1 MRVVAKIISFLF
13 HPLLLT
19 TYLVTLIGYYF
30 PTMLMVAPQ
39 NMRPIL
45 AFIFC
50 FTFILPAVNIL
61 IFKIFGTISNYTMD
75 SRRERLVPFVAISVI
90 YIVMTFLFYYRLPF
104 SSNFSNLMLLVTML
118 VVAGTAITFFYKVS
132 IHSLAMWGG
141 VGILVPLNKAM
152 EQSYLLWPTA
162 GIIVAAGLVM
172 SARLYLDAHT
182 PRQVMI
188 GGLVGFG
195 IGFLGMI
202 FLF

>member
-75 SRRERLVPFVAISVI
+75 SRKERLVPFVAISVI

-118 VVAGTAITFFYKVS
+118 VVAGTVITFFYKVS

>member
-1 MRVVAKIISFLF
+1 VRIVAKIISLLF

-19 TYLVTLIGYYF
+19 SYLVTLIGFYF

-50 FTFILPAVNIL
+50 FTFILPAVNI
-61 IFKIFGTISNYTMD
+61 IMFRIFGTISTYTME
-75 SRRERLVPFVAISVI
+75 SRRERIVPFIAISVI
-90 YIVMTFLFYYRLPF
+90 YVVMTFLFYFRLPF
-104 SSNFSNLMLLVTML
+104 SSNFNNLMLLVTLL
-118 VVAGTAITFFYKVS
+118 VVTGTIITFFYKVS

-141 VGILVPLNKAM
+141 IGIIVPLNKAM

-162 GIIVAAGLVM
+162 GIIIAAGLVM

-188 GGLVGFG
+188 GGVVGFG

>member
-1 MRVVAKIISFLF
+1 MRVIAKIISFLF

-118 VVAGTAITFFYKVS
+118 VVAGTVITFFYKVS

>member
-1 MRVVAKIISFLF
+1 MRIVAKIISFLF

-19 TYLVTLIGYYF
+19 TYLITLIGYYF

-39 NMRPIL
+39 NMLPIL
-45 AFIFC
+45 GFIFC
-50 FTFILPAVNIL
+50 FTFILPSVNIL
-61 IFKIFGTISNYTMD
+61 MFKIFGTISTYTMD
-75 SRRERLVPFVAISVI
+75 SRRERVVPFVAISAI
-90 YIVMTFLFYYRLPF
+90 YVVMTFLFYYRLPF
-104 SSNFSNLMLLVTML
+104 SSNFNNLMLLVTLL
-118 VVAGTAITFFYKVS
+118 VVVGTLITFFYKVS

-141 VGILVPLNKAM
+141 IGIIIPLNKAM
-152 EQSYLLWPTA
+152 EQAYLLWPTA
-162 GIIVAAGLVM
+162 GIIIAAGLVM

-182 PRQVMI
+182 PRQVMV

>member
-1 MRVVAKIISFLF
+1 
-13 HPLLLT
+13 
-19 TYLVTLIGYYF
+19 
-30 PTMLMVAPQ
+30 MVAPQ

-118 VVAGTAITFFYKVS
+118 VVAGTVITFFYKVS

>member
-1 MRVVAKIISFLF
+1 VRIVAKIISLLF

-19 TYLVTLIGYYF
+19 SYLVTLIGFYF

-50 FTFILPAVNIL
+50 FTFILPAVNI
-61 IFKIFGTISNYTMD
+61 IMFRIFGTISTYTME
-75 SRRERLVPFVAISVI
+75 SRRERIVPFIAISVT
-90 YIVMTFLFYYRLPF
+90 YVVMTFLFYFRLPF
-104 SSNFSNLMLLVTML
+104 SSNFNNLMLLVTLL
-118 VVAGTAITFFYKVS
+118 VVTGTIITFFYKVS

-141 VGILVPLNKAM
+141 IGIIVPLNKAM

-162 GIIVAAGLVM
+162 GIIIAAGLVM

-188 GGLVGFG
+188 GGVVGFG

>member
-118 VVAGTAITFFYKVS
+118 VVAGTVITFFYKVS

>member
-1 MRVVAKIISFLF
+1 MRIVAKIISFLF

-50 FTFILPAVNIL
+50 FTFLLPAVNIL
-61 IFKIFGTISNYTMD
+61 IFKIFGTISTFAMD
-75 SRRERLVPFVAISVI
+75 SRRERIVPFVAISVI

-104 SSNFSNLMLLVTML
+104 SSNFSNLMLLITL
-118 VVAGTAITFFYKVS
+118 FVVAGTVITFFYKVS
-132 IHSLAMWGG
+132 IHSLAMWGSI
-141 VGILVPLNKAM
+141 GILVPLNKAM

-172 SARLYLDAHT
+172 SARLYLHAHT

-188 GGLVGFG
+188 GGVVGFG

>member
-1 MRVVAKIISFLF
+1 
-13 HPLLLT
+13 
-19 TYLVTLIGYYF
+19 
-30 PTMLMVAPQ
+30 MLMVAPQ

-50 FTFILPAVNIL
+50 FTFILPVVNI
-61 IFKIFGTISNYTMD
+61 IMFRIFGTISTYTME
-75 SRRERLVPFVAISVI
+75 SRRERIVPFIAISVI
-90 YIVMTFLFYYRLPF
+90 YVVMTFLFYFRLPF
-104 SSNFSNLMLLVTML
+104 SSNFNSLMLLITLL
-118 VVAGTAITFFYKVS
+118 VVTGTIITFFYKVS

-141 VGILVPLNKAM
+141 IGIIVPLNKAM

-162 GIIVAAGLVM
+162 GIIIAAGLVM

-188 GGLVGFG
+188 GGVVGFG

>member
-1 MRVVAKIISFLF
+1 VRIVAKIISFLF

-30 PTMLMVAPQ
+30 PTMLMVTPQ
-39 NMRPIL
+39 HMRPIL
-45 AFIFC
+45 AFILC
-50 FTFILPAVNIL
+50 FTFVLPAVNIL
-61 IFKIFGTISNYTMD
+61 IFKIFGTISTFAMD
-75 SRRERLVPFVAISVI
+75 SRRERIVPFVAISVI

-104 SSNFSNLMLLVTML
+104 SSNFSNLMLLITLL
-118 VVAGTAITFFYKVS
+118 VVTGTVITFFYKVS
-132 IHSLAMWGG
+132 IHSLAMWGCI
-141 VGILVPLNKAM
+141 GILVPLNKAM

-172 SARLYLDAHT
+172 SARLYLHAHT
-182 PRQVMI
+182 PRQVMV

-202 FLF
+202 LLF

>member
-1 MRVVAKIISFLF
+1 MRVAAKIISFLF

-19 TYLVTLIGYYF
+19 SYLVLLIGYYF

-61 IFKIFGTISNYTMD
+61 MFKIFGTISSYTMD
-75 SRRERLVPFVAISVI
+75 SRKERLVPFVAISII
-90 YIVMTFLFYYRLPF
+90 YVVMTFLFYYRLPF
-104 SSNFSNLMLLVTML
+104 SENFNNLMLLVTLL
-118 VVAGTAITFFYKVS
+118 VVVGTLITFFYKVS

-141 VGILVPLNKAM
+141 IGIIVPLNKAM

-172 SARLYLDAHT
+172 SARLYLNAHT
-182 PRQVMI
+182 PRQIMI

-195 IGFLGMI
+195 IGFMGMI
-202 FLF
+202 LLF

>member
-1 MRVVAKIISFLF
+1 MRIVAKIISFLF

-50 FTFILPAVNIL
+50 FTFLLPAVNIL
-61 IFKIFGTISNYTMD
+61 ILKIFGTISTFAMD
-75 SRRERLVPFVAISVI
+75 SRRERIVPFVAISVI

-104 SSNFSNLMLLVTML
+104 SSNFSNLMLLITL
-118 VVAGTAITFFYKVS
+118 FVVAGTVITFFYKVS
-132 IHSLAMWGG
+132 IHSLAMWGSI
-141 VGILVPLNKAM
+141 GILVPLNKAM

-172 SARLYLDAHT
+172 SARLYLHAHT

-188 GGLVGFG
+188 GGVVGFG